1 MKKINKIGLIAGFTI
16 ILGTGI
22 FMANADKN
30 INAMLSKK
38 IVYSDIKEQVKATK
52 QEKEKKIRKTKR
64 NKKRKAL
71 KK

>member
-52 QEKEKKIRKTKR
+52 QEKREK
-64 NKKRKAL
+64 NKENQ
-71 KK
+71 